1 VTTSGAKDTFALN
14 LNQELEHMLWQTR
27 NRKVRF
33 LAQHQIVN
41 QTYMYSLQLIS
52 LLER

>member
-1 VTTSGAKDTFALN
+1 
-14 LNQELEHMLWQTR
+14 
-27 NRKVRF
+27 